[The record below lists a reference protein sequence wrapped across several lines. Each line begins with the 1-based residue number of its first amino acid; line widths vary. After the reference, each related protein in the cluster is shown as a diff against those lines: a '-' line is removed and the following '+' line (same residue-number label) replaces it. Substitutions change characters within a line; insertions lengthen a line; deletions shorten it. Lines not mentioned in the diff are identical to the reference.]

1 MCYVPKLGLG
11 CILDKD
17 LSKREENGQSV
28 KHKDI
33 GLYLLLYISIDHKK
47 SKRYPCL
54 HKKESKKCLCLHN
67 ERIIRRI

>member
-1 MCYVPKLGLG
+1 MLFPELGLG

-17 LSKREENGQSV
+17 LSKREENGQLV

-33 GLYLLLYISIDHKK
+33 ELYLLLYIPIDHKK
-47 SKRYPCL
+47 
-54 HKKESKKCLCLHN
+54 SKKCLCLHN

>member
-28 KHKDI
+28 RHKDI

-47 SKRYPCL
+47 SKGYSYL
-54 HKKESKKCLCLHN
+54 HNKESKECLCLQN
-67 ERIIRRI
+67 KRIIKRI